1 MYEFEEEIIS
11 DLETRI
17 LHGDCERDEMRGD
30 GLDEGIHTCKA

>member
-1 MYEFEEEIIS
+1 MNEFEKEIIS

-17 LHGDCERDEMRGD
+17 LHGDRERDEMRRD

>member
-1 MYEFEEEIIS
+1 MDEFEEEIIS

-30 GLDEGIHTCKA
+30 GLDKGIHTRKA